1 MRFDWLLGL
10 AVCGSLAACH
20 HAPLYEQPTVAVGA
34 QFDTDAAG
42 EAAGSQLATEV
53 TWQAFFG
60 DPQLQFLIAEALVHN
75 RDLVA
80 SVARIEQARAQYRIQ
95 ESVGLPRL
103 DVAGGATRSQ
113 SVAPPGGTASS
124 VTLYN
129 VQAAMASYEIDFW
142 GRVSSLNE
150 AARQRYLATV
160 EGDRAFRLS
169 LVANVASAYYAIQAG
184 EEGIDLARRT
194 LGARQYAL
202 EIAKMRL
209 DSGVTSSVDHDQ
221 AVILVAQAQA
231 QLAELLRTTG
241 QRRSRLLV
249 LVGKPLPAQL
259 PAARPVQDAGQFGA
273 LAAGLPSALLVNR
286 PDVVAAEQLLRAA
299 HADIGAARAA
309 LFPRIA
315 LTGNLGFVST
325 DLGNLLQSGSQ
336 IWSVGGLISL
346 PIFDGGLR
354 RAQIE
359 VAQARRD
366 ELVALYQRTVQTAFT
381 EVSEALIGRQ
391 RFQEQITALEAVVL
405 AQRRLA
411 EVAELR
417 YENGIAIYLEVVD
430 ARRNLFSTEQQLIQL
445 RAAALQ
451 NGVALYAALGGGL
464 SGP

>member
-1 MRFDWLLGL
+1 M
-10 AVCGSLAACH
+10 
-20 HAPLYEQPTVAVGA
+20 
-34 QFDTDAAG
+34 
-42 EAAGSQLATEV
+42 
-53 TWQAFFG
+53 
-60 DPQLQFLIAEALVHN
+60 
-75 RDLVA
+75 
-80 SVARIEQARAQYRIQ
+80 
-95 ESVGLPRL
+95 
-103 DVAGGATRSQ
+103 
-113 SVAPPGGTASS
+113 
-124 VTLYN
+124 
-129 VQAAMASYEIDFW
+129 
-142 GRVSSLNE
+142 
-150 AARQRYLATV
+150 
-160 EGDRAFRLS
+160 
-169 LVANVASAYYAIQAG
+169 
-184 EEGIDLARRT
+184 
-194 LGARQYAL
+194 
-202 EIAKMRL
+202 
-209 DSGVTSSVDHDQ
+209 
-221 AVILVAQAQA
+221 
-231 QLAELLRTTG
+231 
-241 QRRSRLLV
+241 
-249 LVGKPLPAQL
+249 
-259 PAARPVQDAGQFGA
+259 
-273 LAAGLPSALLVNR
+273 NR

-430 ARRNLFSTEQQLIQL
+430 ARRNLFSAEQQLIQL
-445 RAAALQ
+445 RATALQ
-451 NGVALYAALGGGL
+451 NGVALYVALGGGL
-464 SGP
+464 TGP

>member
-113 SVAPPGGTASS
+113 AVAPPGGTSS
-124 VTLYN
+124 GVTLYN

-231 QLAELLRTTG
+231 QLAELLRSTG

-273 LAAGLPSALLVNR
+273 LAAGLPSELLVNR

-430 ARRNLFSTEQQLIQL
+430 ARRNLFSAEQQLIQL
-445 RAAALQ
+445 RATALQ
-451 NGVALYAALGGGL
+451 NGVALYVALGGGQT
-464 SGP
+464 GP

>member
-20 HAPLYEQPTVAVGA
+20 HAPLYEQPTVAVAA
-34 QFDTDAAG
+34 QFDTDATG

-75 RDLVA
+75 RDLAA
-80 SVARIEQARAQYRIQ
+80 SVARIAQARAQYRIQ

-113 SVAPPGGTASS
+113 AVAPPGGTSS
-124 VTLYN
+124 GVTLYN

-336 IWSVGGLISL
+336 IWSVGGLVSL

>member
-20 HAPLYEQPTVAVGA
+20 HAPLYEQPTVAVAA

-315 LTGNLGFVST
+315 LTGTLGFVST

-445 RAAALQ
+445 RATALQ

-464 SGP
+464 TGP